1 MICKNIREVRN
12 NINNIDEQ
20 IVKLIALRGSF
31 VKQAAKFKKDS
42 DSVKAPTRVEEVI
55 SKVKNLAKIT
65 GANEEVVENV
75 YRTMIDSFINLEMKE
90 FLEETQIIDFKNEE
104 VFCLAQE
111 LAKDCKSDEEIAKN
125 CFLYVRDN
133 IHHSGDFKDEITT
146 YKASDVLKYKTGWCY
161 AKSHLLAALL
171 RANGIPTG
179 FCYQR
184 LSCSEYKKD
193 IYCLHGLNAIYLK
206 EFGWYK
212 VDARGNKKGV
222 NAQFTPPLEQLAF
235 KLEKNEFDLANIYS
249 KPLDVVLE
257 ALKKNKT
264 YDEMIN
270 IFPDVE
276 FFVIDYD
283 KKYLKQIV
291 ELFTNTI
298 HNINKKDYVKEQ
310 LNAWANPN
318 YDLNIWDKRFEKSK
332 PYLCVLEDE
341 VVGFCEYYDGY
352 VDCFYVHYKYQNCG
366 IGKLLLNHIFKIAKE
381 NNIDK
386 IKADVSITA
395 KPFFEKFGFIE
406 VKKNIVK
413 RNNVEL
419 INFSMEKNN

>member
-1 MICKNIREVRN
+1 
-12 NINNIDEQ
+12 
-20 IVKLIALRGSF
+20 
-31 VKQAAKFKKDS
+31 
-42 DSVKAPTRVEEVI
+42 
-55 SKVKNLAKIT
+55 
-65 GANEEVVENV
+65 
-75 YRTMIDSFINLEMKE
+75 MKRY
-90 FLEETQIIDFKNEE
+90 LEETQVIDFSNSEIQK
-104 VFCLAQE
+104 LSHE
-111 LAKDCKSDEEIAKN
+111 LSKDCKTDEEIAKN

-146 YKASDVLKYKTGWCY
+146 CIASDVLKYKTGWCY

-171 RANGIPTG
+171 RANDIPTG

-184 LSCSEYKKD
+184 LSCSEYKKG
-193 IYCLHGLNAIYLK
+193 IYCLHGLNAVYLK
-206 EFGWYK
+206 NHGWYK
-212 VDARGNKKGV
+212 IDVRGNKKGV

-352 VDCFYVHYKYQNCG
+352 IDCFYVHYKYQNCG

-419 INFSMEKNN
+419 INFGMEKNN